1 VIALLFAL
9 TVQDTAS
16 FARAESLLAAGRVNA
31 AIEVARKLA
40 QREPDDPRVQL
51 LLGRA
56 YYARPITGRYDALA
70 AFQKAARLAPTDPE
84 PLYWEMRV
92 GWYLGSDEGEVIARS
107 AMLRLFELDPDY
119 RDAWQRFGE
128 IYHSDDIWRRADR
141 ALARHGDQSA
151 ALLHRAELALALG
164 EPALTDSLLA
174 RRPPGLP
181 DVTAFL
187 LRAEAGFDAGRDSAG
202 YAWYDSAL
210 VYADYDST
218 DAIWGQTWMIASP
231 AETARYDSTGPG
243 ERRAFFERFWATRDP
258 DLFTAANERI
268 AEHYRRMAY
277 TRHWFKLLHPLTL
290 YHRSARYRALTN
302 FGARATL
309 GAYADS
315 LPDLLST
322 SSERLPAAAGLGP
335 DPGAVGDTTH
345 GRTMS
350 SRAGLDA
357 RGLVWIRQ
365 GPPDLRVYGIPDPL
379 RPTENVASPL
389 DLEGWTYYTP
399 RGPLTIAFARG
410 STGFAGGQ
418 MGGDFIFFPTSP
430 HQVASARRLLEGDRS
445 TLPAPFGAAVFIA
458 YFRSAERGRTDLV
471 FASTGDSAAAVLWDG
486 TGDPVGRGSG
496 AGSFAVSA
504 PPGPLQLGF
513 NADSSGRLARLRT
526 TIVVPDL
533 WTPPLALSSLLLA
546 PGDSLLDRAATLARV
561 PPWLGFAAGAPLA
574 AYTEIYGL
582 GADSGGRAH
591 YTVRYT
597 FERVQS
603 ALGRLFGVA
612 HPVVFEFTRD
622 VAGGE
627 AVREQVVLAPGRVP
641 AGHYRVTVAVTDL
654 SRNVKSQSVALDVTL
669 R

>member
-1 VIALLFAL
+1 MIALVLVLAL
-9 TVQDTAS
+9 QDTAS
-16 FARAESLLAAGRVNA
+16 YARAESLLAAGQINA
-31 AIEVARKLA
+31 AIAVARRLA

-84 PLYWEMRV
+84 PLYWQMRV
-92 GWYLGSDEGEVIARS
+92 GWYLGSDEGEVIARG

-128 IYHSDDIWRRADR
+128 IYHNDDIWRRADR
-141 ALARHGDQSA
+141 ALARHGDQPA

-164 EPALTDSLLA
+164 EPDVTDSLLA
-174 RRPPGLP
+174 RRPPGPP
-181 DVTAFL
+181 DIAAFL
-187 LRAEAGFDAGRDSAG
+187 LRAEAGFDARRDSAG

-218 DAIWGQTWMIASP
+218 DALWGQIWMIASP

-243 ERRAFFERFWATRDP
+243 ERRAFFEHFWATRDP
-258 DLFTAANERI
+258 DLFTPANERI
-268 AEHYRRMAY
+268 AEHYRRLAY

-315 LPDLLST
+315 LPDLLPT
-322 SSERLPAAAGLGP
+322 RSERLPAAAGLGA
-335 DPGAVGDTTH
+335 DPGAVGDTAH

-350 SRAGLDA
+350 SLAGLDA

-379 RPTENVASPL
+379 RPMENVASPL

-399 RGPLTIAFARG
+399 GGPLTIAFARG

-445 TLPAPFGAAVFIA
+445 TLPAPFGATVFIA
-458 YFRSAERGRTDLV
+458 YFRSDQLGRTDLM

-486 TGDPVGRGSG
+486 AGDEVGRGSG
-496 AGSFAVSA
+496 AAPFAVSA
-504 PPGPLQLGF
+504 PPGRLQLGF
-513 NADSSGRLARLRT
+513 NADSGGRLGRLRGE
-526 TIVVPDL
+526 IVVPDL

-546 PGDSLLDRAATLARV
+546 SGDSLAGRAATLARV
-561 PPWLGFAAGAPLA
+561 PPSLVFAAGAPLA

-582 GADSGGRAH
+582 AADGAGRAH

-603 ALGRLFGVA
+603 AVGRMFGVA

-622 VAGGE
+622 VDARE
-627 AVREQVVLAPGRVP
+627 TVPEQVVLAPGRVT
-641 AGHYRVTVAVTDL
+641 AGHYRVSVAVTDL
-654 SRNVKSQSVALDVTL
+654 SRLVKSQSVALDVTL

>member
-1 VIALLFAL
+1 MIALVLVLAL
-9 TVQDTAS
+9 QDTAS
-16 FARAESLLAAGRVNA
+16 YARAESLLAAGQINA

-40 QREPDDPRVQL
+40 WREPDDPRVQL

-70 AFQKAARLAPTDPE
+70 AFQKAARLAPSDPE
-84 PLYWEMRV
+84 PLYWQMRV
-92 GWYLGSDEGEVIARS
+92 GWYLGSDEGEVIARG

-128 IYHSDDIWRRADR
+128 IYHNDDIWRRADR
-141 ALARHGDQSA
+141 ALARHGDQPM

-164 EPALTDSLLA
+164 EPDVTDSLLA
-174 RRPPGLP
+174 RRPAGPP
-181 DVTAFL
+181 DIAAFL

-210 VYADYDST
+210 VYSDYDST
-218 DAIWGQTWMIASP
+218 DAMWGQIWMIASP
-231 AETARYDSTGPG
+231 AETARYDSTGLG
-243 ERRAFFERFWATRDP
+243 ERRTFFEHFWATRDP
-258 DLFTAANERI
+258 DLFTAPNERI
-268 AEHYRRMAY
+268 AEHYRRLAY

-302 FGARATL
+302 FGARSIL

-315 LPDLLST
+315 LPDLLPT
-322 SSERLPAAAGLGP
+322 RTDRLPTVTGLGA
-335 DPGAVGDTTH
+335 DPAAVGDTTH

-350 SRAGLDA
+350 ARAGLDA

-379 RPTENVASPL
+379 RPMENVASPL
-389 DLEGWTYYTP
+389 DMEGWTYYTP
-399 RGPLTIAFARG
+399 RGPLTIGFARG

-418 MGGDFIFFPTSP
+418 MGGDYIFFPVSP
-430 HQVASARRLLEGDRS
+430 RQVASARRLLEGDRS
-445 TLPAPFGAAVFIA
+445 TMPAPFGAQVFIA
-458 YFRSAERGRTDLV
+458 YFRSDQLGLTELV
-471 FASTGDSAAAVLWDG
+471 FASTGDSAAAVLWDR
-486 TGDPVGRGSG
+486 TGDEVGRG
-496 AGSFAVSA
+496 AGVRGFGVST
-504 PPGPLQLGF
+504 PPGRLLLGF
-513 NADSSGRLARLRT
+513 NADSGGRLGRLHAE
-526 TIVVPDL
+526 IFVPDL

-546 PGDSLLDRAATLARV
+546 PGDSLADRAATLARV
-561 PPWLGFAAGAPLA
+561 PPGLVFAAGAPIS

-582 GADSGGRAH
+582 VSDGAGRAH

-603 ALGRLFGVA
+603 TVGRMFGVA

-622 VAGGE
+622 VP
-627 AVREQVVLAPGRVP
+627 VRETVPEQVVLAPGRVP

-654 SRNVKSQSVALDVTL
+654 SRLVKSQSVALDVTL

>member
-1 VIALLFAL
+1 MIALLLVLAL
-9 TVQDTAS
+9 QDTATY
-16 FARAESLLAAGRVNA
+16 ARAESLLAAGDVNA
-31 AIEVARKLA
+31 AIAVARKLA
-40 QREPDDPRVQL
+40 RREPGDPRVQL

-84 PLYWEMRV
+84 PLYWQMRV
-92 GWYLGSDEGEVIARS
+92 GWYLGSDEGEVIARE
-107 AMLRLFELDPDY
+107 AMLRLFALDPDY

-128 IYHSDDIWRRADR
+128 IYHNDDIWRRADR
-141 ALARHGDQSA
+141 ALARHGDHPT

-164 EPALTDSLLA
+164 EPAVTDSLLA
-174 RRPPGLP
+174 RRPAGLP
-181 DVTAFL
+181 DVNAFL
-187 LRAEAGFDAGRDSAG
+187 LRAEAGFDAGKDSAG

-218 DAIWGQTWMIASP
+218 DAIWGQIWMIASP
-231 AETARYDSTGPG
+231 AETARYDSTAPG
-243 ERRAFFERFWATRDP
+243 ERRVFFERFWATRDP

-268 AEHYRRMAY
+268 AEHYRRVAY

-315 LPDLLST
+315 LPDLLPT

-335 DPGAVGDTTH
+335 DPGAIGDTTR

-350 SRAGLDA
+350 ARAGLDA

-379 RPTENVASPL
+379 RPAENVASPL

-399 RGPLTIAFARG
+399 RGPLTIGFARG

-418 MGGDFIFFPTSP
+418 MGGDFIFFPVSP
-430 HQVASARRLLEGDRS
+430 RQVASARRLLEGDRS
-445 TLPAPFGAAVFIA
+445 TLPAPFGAALFIA
-458 YFRSAERGRTDLV
+458 YFRSHQLGRTDLA

-486 TGDPVGRGSG
+486 TGDEVGRGAG
-496 AGSFAVSA
+496 AGTFVLSVPS
-504 PPGPLQLGF
+504 GRLQLGF
-513 NADSSGRLARLRT
+513 NADSGSRLGRLNAW
-526 TIVVPDL
+526 IVVPDL

-546 PGDSLLDRAATLARV
+546 PGDGLDDRAMTLARV
-561 PPWLGFAAGAPLA
+561 PPGLTYAAGAPLA
-574 AYTEIYGL
+574 AYSEIYGL
-582 GADSGGRAH
+582 APDGAGRAH
-591 YTVRYT
+591 YTARYT
-597 FERVQS
+597 FERIQS
-603 ALGRLFGVA
+603 ALGRMLGAA

-622 VAGGE
+622 VPARE
-627 AVREQVVLAPGRVP
+627 AVAEQVVIAPGRVP
-641 AGHYRVTVAVTDL
+641 PGHYRVTVAVTDL

>member
-1 VIALLFAL
+1 VIALVLVLAL
-9 TVQDTAS
+9 QDTAS
-16 FARAESLLAAGRVNA
+16 YARAESLLAAGQVNA

-40 QREPDDPRVQL
+40 RREPDDPRVQL

-70 AFQKAARLAPTDPE
+70 AFQKAARLAPSDPE
-84 PLYWEMRV
+84 PLYWQMRV
-92 GWYLGSDEGEVIARS
+92 GWYLGSDEGEVIARG

-119 RDAWQRFGE
+119 RDTWQRFGE
-128 IYHSDDIWRRADR
+128 IYHNDDIWRRADR
-141 ALARHGDQSA
+141 ALARHGDQPA

-164 EPALTDSLLA
+164 EPDVTDSLLA
-174 RRPPGLP
+174 RRPPGPP
-181 DVTAFL
+181 DIAAFL
-187 LRAEAGFDAGRDSAG
+187 LRAEAGFDARRDSAG

-218 DAIWGQTWMIASP
+218 DAMWGQIWMIASP

-243 ERRAFFERFWATRDP
+243 ERRAFFEHFWATRDP
-258 DLFTAANERI
+258 DLFTTANERI
-268 AEHYRRMAY
+268 AEHYRRLAY

-302 FGARATL
+302 FGARTTL

-315 LPDLLST
+315 LPDLLPT
-322 SSERLPAAAGLGP
+322 RSERLPAAAGLGA
-335 DPGAVGDTTH
+335 DPGAVGDTAH

-350 SRAGLDA
+350 SLAGLDA

-379 RPTENVASPL
+379 RPMENVASPL

-458 YFRSAERGRTDLV
+458 YFRSEQLGRSDLA
-471 FASTGDSAAAVLWDG
+471 FRSTGDSAAAVLWDA
-486 TGDPVGRGSG
+486 TGDEVGRGSG
-496 AGSFAVSA
+496 AGTFAVST
-504 PPGPLQLGF
+504 PPGRLQLGF
-513 NADSSGRLARLRT
+513 NADSGGRLGRLRGE
-526 TIVVPDL
+526 IVVPDL

-546 PGDSLLDRAATLARV
+546 PGDSLADRAATLARV
-561 PPWLGFAAGAPLA
+561 PPGLVFAAGAPLA

-582 GADSGGRAH
+582 AADGAGRAH

-603 ALGRLFGVA
+603 AVGRMFGVA

-622 VAGGE
+622 VAARE
-627 AVREQVVLAPGRVP
+627 TVPEQVVLAPGRVP

-654 SRNVKSQSVALDVTL
+654 SRLVKSQSVALDVTL

>member
-1 VIALLFAL
+1 MIALVLVLAL
-9 TVQDTAS
+9 QDTAAY
-16 FARAESLLAAGRVNA
+16 ARAESLLAAGQVNA

-56 YYARPITGRYDALA
+56 YYARPITGRYDALT
-70 AFQKAARLAPTDPE
+70 AFQKAARLAPNDPE
-84 PLYWEMRV
+84 PLYWQMRV
-92 GWYLGSDEGEVIARS
+92 GWYLGSDEGEVIARG

-128 IYHSDDIWRRADR
+128 IYHNDDIWRRADR
-141 ALARHGDQSA
+141 ALARHGDQPA

-164 EPALTDSLLA
+164 EPGAADSLLA
-174 RRPPGLP
+174 RRPPGMP
-181 DVTAFL
+181 DIAAFL
-187 LRAEAGFDAGRDSAG
+187 IRAEAGFDAGRDSAG

-218 DAIWGQTWMIASP
+218 DALWGQVWMIASP
-231 AETARYDSTGPG
+231 EEAARYDSTGPG
-243 ERRAFFERFWATRDP
+243 ERRAFFEHFWATRDP
-258 DLFTAANERI
+258 NVFTAANERI
-268 AEHYRRMAY
+268 AEHYRRLAY

-290 YHRSARYRALTN
+290 YHRSARYRALSN
-302 FGARATL
+302 FGARAVL

-315 LPDLLST
+315 LPDLLPT
-322 SSERLPAAAGLGP
+322 RTERLPAAAGLGA
-335 DPGAVGDTTH
+335 DPGAVGDTAH

-350 SRAGLDA
+350 SLAGLDA

-379 RPTENVASPL
+379 RPMENVASPL

-410 STGFAGGQ
+410 STGFAGGG

-430 HQVASARRLLEGDRS
+430 HQVASARRLLEGDRT
-445 TLPAPFGAAVFIA
+445 TLPAPFAARLFIA
-458 YFRSAERGRTDLV
+458 YFRADQLGRTDLV
-471 FASTGDSAAAVLWDG
+471 FASSGDSAAAALWDDR
-486 TGDPVGRGSG
+486 GDEVGRGSG
-496 AGSFAVSA
+496 AGPFAVSA
-504 PPGPLQLGF
+504 PPGRLQLGF
-513 NADSSGRLARLRT
+513 NADSGGRLGRLRAA
-526 TIVVPDL
+526 IVVPDL

-546 PGDSLLDRAATLARV
+546 PGDSLGDRAATLACV
-561 PPWLGFAAGAPLA
+561 PPGLVFAAGAPLS
-574 AYTEIYGL
+574 AYSEIYGL
-582 GADSGGRAH
+582 GSDGVGRAH

-603 ALGRLFGVA
+603 AVGRMFGVA
-612 HPVVFEFTRD
+612 QPVVFEFTRD
-622 VAGGE
+622 VIAGE

-641 AGHYRVTVAVTDL
+641 GGRYRVTVAVTDL

>member
-1 VIALLFAL
+1 MIALLFAL
-9 TVQDTAS
+9 TVRDTAS

-187 LRAEAGFDAGRDSAG
+187 LRGEAGFDAGRDSAG